1 MDNAFQVVVLGCTGG
16 PREGNL
22 SCYLL
27 SSLKKE
33 SQWIAFDAG
42 TLLAGIDAAVLKKS
56 FETVP
61 FSDSELTPSGEVL
74 RNHLK
79 AYLISHTH
87 LDHIAALVL
96 NSQIDTSKY
105 ILGIDPTIDNLR
117 DHIFNGR
124 VWPNYGDEGHEPI
137 LSKYHY
143 VRLPLHQ
150 PVPIP
155 DTSMHVEA
163 YLLSHPRGYPST
175 AFLIESEGDYMLYF
189 GDTSSDSLEVEK
201 HLARIWKRIAP
212 LICEGKF
219 KGMLLE
225 CSYSHKEADQV
236 IFGHLD
242 TKLMML
248 ELHRLADLA
257 QTSLEGLNVVV
268 THRKENIKKG
278 EDLKET
284 IARELTELN
293 DLGVNFIFPEQGNRI
308 LL

>member
-1 MDNAFQVVVLGCTGG
+1 MDKAFQLIVLGCTGG

-22 SCYLL
+22 SAYLL
-27 SSLKKE
+27 SPIKKAE
-33 SQWIAFDAG
+33 WICFDAG

-56 FETVP
+56 LEVVP
-61 FSDSELTPSGEVL
+61 FSKPELIPSGEML
-74 RNHLK
+74 LNHLK
-79 AYLISHTH
+79 AFLISHAH

-105 ILGIDPTIDNLR
+105 ILGIDPTIDNVR

-124 VWPNYGDEGHEPI
+124 IWPNYGDEGHDPV
-137 LSKYHY
+137 LGKYHY
-143 VRLPLHQ
+143 VRLPLHKRF
-150 PVPIP
+150 PIP

-175 AFLIESEGDYMLYF
+175 AFLVEFEGDYMLYF
-189 GDTSSDSLEVEK
+189 GDTSSDSMEMEK

-212 LICEGKF
+212 LIREKRF

-225 CSYSHKEADQV
+225 CSYSHKEADQT

-248 ELHRLADLA
+248 ELHHLADLA

-268 THRKENIKKG
+268 THRKESIKKG
-278 EDLKET
+278 EDPKIT

-293 DLGVNFIFPEQGNRI
+293 DLGVNFIFPEQGCRI